1 MPAKIF
7 KLRSER
13 KSNTILYIKEE
24 NGSIVN
30 DSYPIRGSGRLDS
43 NHTVWSHLPLDVILI
58 NIINADEYPRE
69 ATLSG

>member
-1 MPAKIF
+1 M
-7 KLRSER
+7 L
-13 KSNTILYIKEE
+13 
-24 NGSIVN
+24 G
-30 DSYPIRGSGRLDS
+30 S